1 MISKIVLIAV
11 YVSPGWQKLREGPK
25 VILRFVIIYAFFGRL
40 WAKKMFFWAKNN
52 AFGQELHYCMVYI
65 AYCSELNLQVLDD
78 FDDFPNNLNTIFKM
92 IGKLIH
98 VHI

>member
-1 MISKIVLIAV
+1 MAEVAGRPEGDIKIC
-11 YVSPGWQKLREGPK
+11 YNLRIFWKTLG
-25 VILRFVIIYAFFGRL
+25 
-40 WAKKMFFWAKNN
+40 KKGVFWAKNN

-92 IGKLIH
+92 IGILIH
-98 VHI
+98 VHV